1 MNQKQLEI
9 FTLCER
15 LSKLLGDK
23 EAIADL
29 KVLYERHPEM
39 FSNMQDVSNTIKE
52 VVKEPE
58 YIKPNLKAMGDKDF
72 MAYKQLNDEKMGD
85 VGIRNDKGTNVIFH
99 ANKKKISELDRLRQ
113 SMVGSPTSYTQAQ
126 SLDGLV
132 QQNISSTAK
141 SSITQNQA
149 ESQETNSKQAKIK
162 ALQNEVRKI
171 SSKNTQ
177 TKDLHQNKGLER

>member
-1 MNQKQLEI
+1 
-9 FTLCER
+9 
-15 LSKLLGDK
+15 
-23 EAIADL
+23 
-29 KVLYERHPEM
+29 
-39 FSNMQDVSNTIKE
+39 
-52 VVKEPE
+52 
-58 YIKPNLKAMGDKDF
+58 MGDKDF

-126 SLDGLV
+126 RV